1 MKKIFDE
8 FEEEI
13 PYINWRFF
21 LKLEDVMELKDLY
34 SISDKYEIL
43 GTDMLGDIITLKD
56 NSIIILNHEVPDEEN
71 EYFITNDLEKLII
84 LLKRLINVKD
94 YIELD
99 DTDNKK
105 YLSELKKIKKDLKEC
120 KKLAPKDMKDD
131 FEDFI
136 EEIESE
142 IDLVSD

>member
-13 PYINWRFF
+13 PYLNWRFF
-21 LKLEDVMELKDLY
+21 LKLEYVMELKDLY

-105 YLSELKKIKKDLKEC
+105 YLSELIKIKKDLKEC

-142 IDLVSD
+142 IDLASD

>member
-13 PYINWRFF
+13 PYLNWRFF